1 MKFHLALL
9 VASLP
14 SLAIA
19 KLGQTTRRAVKEDL
33 SLSDMGY
40 GTRSGRF
47 LVEEHYPLGRCAGD
61 CDSDDDCEGDL
72 VCFQRDHY
80 ESVPGC
86 SGGSSDGTRTDYC
99 VEKGSGNS
107 PKKPLRFEYPLGKCK
122 GDCDSDSD
130 CLGDL
135 KCFHRDPYQSVPG
148 CAGGSSDGSRTDF
161 CYAEGSKNDKG
172 VIDFV
177 STNPPEPLYI
187 CQGDCDSD
195 FDCGDFLV
203 CFQRDSNDEV
213 PGCVGGSKDNSRTD
227 YCIRAE
233 DEPERSLKI
242 THKDSSHDQFSLCE
256 GKSCRPIT
264 TTRVYICLESILT
277 KVTGD
282 CDDDEDCRFG
292 MVCFQ
297 RDPYESVPGCKGGS
311 SDGSRTDY
319 CVWDTAIYPWLG

>member
-9 VASLP
+9 VTCLP

-19 KLGQTTRRAVKEDL
+19 KLGQTARRAAKEDL
-33 SLSDMGY
+33 SRSDMGY
-40 GTRSGRF
+40 GSRSGRF

-99 VEKGSGNS
+99 VEKGSGNG

-130 CLGDL
+130 CAGDLVCYQRGPYESVPGCSGGSSDGSRTDYCYDKGSGIELEVKYPLGLCKGDCDSDSDCLGDL
-135 KCFHRDPYQSVPG
+135 KCFQRDPYQSVPG

-172 VIDFV
+172 VIDF
-177 STNPPEPLYI
+177 
-187 CQGDCDSD
+187 
-195 FDCGDFLV
+195 
-203 CFQRDSNDEV
+203 
-213 PGCVGGSKDNSRTD
+213 
-227 YCIRAE
+227 
-233 DEPERSLKI
+233 
-242 THKDSSHDQFSLCE
+242 
-256 GKSCRPIT
+256 
-264 TTRVYICLESILT
+264 
-277 KVTGD
+277 
-282 CDDDEDCRFG
+282 
-292 MVCFQ
+292 
-297 RDPYESVPGCKGGS
+297 
-311 SDGSRTDY
+311 
-319 CVWDTAIYPWLG
+319 